1 MLVAG
6 IPVDLAD
13 LRAAVHDRDAVG
25 VARIAHR
32 LRGAA
37 GTIGSSG
44 MASLCEQLEVRARTG
59 ALPVAGDLLAL
70 LEQEFDRVF
79 AR

>member
-1 MLVAG
+1 
-6 IPVDLAD
+6 
-13 LRAAVHDRDAVG
+13 
-25 VARIAHR
+25 
-32 LRGAA
+32 
-37 GTIGSSG
+37 

-70 LEQEFDRVF
+70 LEQEFDACF